1 MRLRFELSNRK
12 LNMLQSTTY
21 QKEIRLITIQQLT
34 AATTSIQLAI
44 GWLNDDGILGLLQ
57 KKALQGVT
65 VQLILVAKPD
75 NAANQRSFGELTK
88 KGIQITWLSDRFRE
102 HLIDHKFVVID
113 KSIVLTGNYNWGHRK
128 APRKEFLTVHNFPSL
143 AKGFVH
149 EFDYLEIYADLSEE
163 DLRPINPVGKLLK
176 KMDVLKVLIGMG
188 DTEFLH
194 LRLQELENDLEDENI
209 AEIHQT
215 LLVKDYGAAFELMKN
230 FVNAHQYLRACIEPP
245 IDNLRREI
253 QRLEEEIAST
263 SREFSETEKTL
274 QEFSQLHS
282 EELGDLLQK
291 ILFQSKL
298 KAKKEAEADASKQAE
313 FEEAKKDHEE
323 YTESHEAAKKHQPA
337 ILTKQEKKELKKL
350 YRQTSLQCHP
360 DRVVEELHDQA
371 EELFVELNKAYKA
384 NDLERVKEISQQL
397 QPGIML
403 SKSEGIT
410 ELKKLE
416 STYKSLLQ
424 KLNGWQEK
432 LNQLQEDPSYKA
444 VNNIENW
451 ETYFK
456 EKREIL
462 EQQLERLKVFNES
475 NVAYLSA

>member
-1 MRLRFELSNRK
+1 LK
-12 LNMLQSTTY
+12 QTTY
-21 QKEIRLITIQQLT
+21 HKEEIRPVLIKYLT
-34 AATTSIQLAI
+34 AANHKIYLAI
-44 GWLNDDGILGLLQ
+44 GWIDDVGLEGLLQ
-57 KKALQGVT
+57 KKALEGVE
-65 VQLILVAKPD
+65 VVLILIKDQDYQIKSSALK
-75 NAANQRSFGELTK
+75 ELVK
-88 KGIQITWLSDRFRE
+88 KGVRIIVLDTDQRE
-102 HLIDHKFVVID
+102 HLIDHKFGVID
-113 KSIVLTGNYNWGHRK
+113 TTVVLTGNYGWGHRI
-128 APRKEFLTVHNFPSL
+128 APKE
-143 AKGFVH
+143 
-149 EFDYLEIYADLSEE
+149 DDLSVTEE
-163 DLRPINPVGKLLK
+163 VPTLANGFELEFEYLSISKQLPTDEPKPSNPIIGLLK
-176 KMDVLKVLIGMG
+176 RMEIVKTFLGID
-188 DTEFLH
+188 DTEFLDH
-194 LRLQELENDLEDENI
+194 HFQELKDYLEDKNVALIYNHLVDKNYEEAHVLI
-209 AEIHQT
+209 KTFVQYHQS
-215 LLVKDYGAAFELMKN
+215 
-230 FVNAHQYLRACIEPP
+230 LRECIEPP

-253 QRLEEEIAST
+253 QFLEEEITNVSN
-263 SREFSETEKTL
+263 EYNETEKKLHKFSKMHTDTL
-274 QEFSQLHS
+274 GE
-282 EELGDLLQK
+282 LLQQ
-291 ILFQSKL
+291 LLRQSEL
-298 KAKKEAEADASKQAE
+298 KANIEANKDKEDEEKQE
-313 FEEAKKDHEE
+313 EYEEAKSDHKE
-323 YTESHEAAKKHQPA
+323 YNKSYEIAKKQKLKV
-337 ILTKQEKKELKKL
+337 LTKEEQRELKKL
-350 YRQTSLQCHP
+350 YRKTSLKCHP

-371 EELFVELNKAYKA
+371 EEIFVQLNEAYKA